1 MQLSKVVGA
10 ILNDLSKAQDLAND
24 YSSQLS
30 HKYKKK
36 QVENKDDNILSNFQ
50 VPAVVLRE
58 ISFDLKFVI
67 KEINLDGFAL
77 DVDKTLGKC
86 DEIGR
91 TAVKNLLLE
100 DNKVVKGLLSAGF
113 DNKLEKSVSHCLF
126 TLCRSFFMWG
136 NDLTIS
142 EIQNTIAEKLKD
154 ELFNHDDIQSRLKR
168 VDSADQKKLKRV
180 EKETKELEEL
190 CLNSANI
197 ISDDEIDIKTI
208 IQKVRGSPNT
218 EVIFDSETLQKM
230 PTEVIQS
237 LRISANYDNYQ
248 WTISEGSQS
257 FYKT

>member
-67 KEINLDGFAL
+67 KEINL
-77 DVDKTLGKC
+77 
-86 DEIGR
+86 
-91 TAVKNLLLE
+91 
-100 DNKVVKGLLSAGF
+100 
-113 DNKLEKSVSHCLF
+113 
-126 TLCRSFFMWG
+126 
-136 NDLTIS
+136 
-142 EIQNTIAEKLKD
+142 
-154 ELFNHDDIQSRLKR
+154 
-168 VDSADQKKLKRV
+168 V

-190 CLNSANI
+190 CLNSTNI

-218 EVIFDSETLQKM
+218 EVIFDLETLQNM

-248 WTISEGSQS
+248 WTISEGGQS